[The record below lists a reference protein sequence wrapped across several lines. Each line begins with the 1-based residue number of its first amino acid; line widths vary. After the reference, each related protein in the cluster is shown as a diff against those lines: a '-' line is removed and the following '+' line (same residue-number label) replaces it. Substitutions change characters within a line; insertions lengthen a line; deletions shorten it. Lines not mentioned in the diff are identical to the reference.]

1 MVLWPTRLEWIAIV
15 RCTQEPHLESYVLD
29 FLYEYGLFLAKV
41 VTFCVAAIVVI
52 GFLVMAGQNRR
63 QLSKAGHIEVRN
75 LNEEFEDMT
84 DTLDHAMM
92 DKFQFKQLRKSQEKA
107 DKLQTK
113 QDKADAKRQAKQ
125 VKVEGSSVTSEDEV
139 PGAKKRTFVL
149 DFDGDV
155 KASAVE
161 FLRHEISAIISVAK
175 VTDEI
180 IMRLD
185 SSGGMVH
192 TYGLAASQLG
202 RINTANIPLT
212 ICVDQI
218 AASGG
223 YMMAC
228 MANHITAAP
237 FALVGSIGVVAEV
250 PNVHRLLKKHSI
262 DVEVLTAGEHKRS
275 LTVMGENTRKGRDK
289 FVEDLQ
295 QTHGLFKS
303 WVKQQRPYLD
313 IDKVANGDV
322 WYGQQ
327 AIDMGLVDAVGTSD
341 EVLQEAVKQSDVL
354 LIEYVAKKTI
364 GEKFGIAAATS
375 LTLFT
380 NRMWSKA
387 RRHSITH

>member
-1 MVLWPTRLEWIAIV
+1 LFW
-15 RCTQEPHLESYVLD
+15 CTQEPHLESYVLD

-41 VTFCVAAIVVI
+41 ITFCVAAIVVI

-63 QLSKAGHIEVRN
+63 QQSKAGHIEVRN

-92 DKFQFKQLRKSQEKA
+92 DKYQFKQLRKSQEKA

-113 QDKADAKRQAKQ
+113 QDKAEAKKQAKQ
-125 VKVEGSSVTSEDEV
+125 IKADDSATSSEEKEV
-139 PGAKKRTFVL
+139 PTTKKRTFVL

-275 LTVMGENTRKGRDK
+275 LTIMGENTRKGRDK

-295 QTHGLFKS
+295 QTHGLFKN
-303 WVKQQRPYLD
+303 WVKQQRPQIDLD
-313 IDKVANGDV
+313 EVANGDV

-354 LIEYVAKKTI
+354 LIEYVSKKTI
-364 GEKFGIAAATS
+364 GERFGIAAATS
-375 LTLFT
+375 LTLFS
-380 NRMWSKA
+380 NRIWSRA
-387 RRHSITH
+387 RRQSIIH

>member
-275 LTVMGENTRKGRDK
+275 LTIMGENTRKGRDK

-295 QTHGLFKS
+295 QTHGLFKN
-303 WVKQQRPYLD
+303 WVKQQRPQIDLD
-313 IDKVANGDV
+313 EVANGDV

-354 LIEYVAKKTI
+354 LIEYVSKKTI
-364 GEKFGIAAATS
+364 GERFGIAAATS
-375 LTLFT
+375 LTLFS
-380 NRMWSKA
+380 NRIWSRA
-387 RRHSITH
+387 RRQSIIH

>member
-1 MVLWPTRLEWIAIV
+1 M
-15 RCTQEPHLESYVLD
+15 LD
-29 FLYEYGLFLAKV
+29 FLYDYGLFLAKV
-41 VTFCVAAIVVI
+41 ITFCVAVIVVI

-63 QLSKAGHIEVRN
+63 QHSKAGHIEVRN

-92 DKFQFKQLRKSQEKA
+92 DKFQFKQLRKAQEKA
-107 DKLQTK
+107 DKIQTK
-113 QDKADAKRQAKQ
+113 QDKAEAKKQAKQ
-125 VKVEGSSVTSEDEV
+125 AKVEGISAAIEENLVSNV
-139 PGAKKRTFVL
+139 KKRTFVI
-149 DFDGDV
+149 DFDGDI

-161 FLRHEISAIISVAK
+161 FLRHEISAVISVAK

-180 IMRLD
+180 IIRLD

-192 TYGLAASQLG
+192 TYGLAASELG
-202 RINTANIPLT
+202 RINSAKIPLT
-212 ICVDQI
+212 ICVDQV

-228 MANHITAAP
+228 MANYITAAP

-275 LTVMGENTRKGRDK
+275 LTIIGENTRKGRDK

-303 WVKQQRPYLD
+303 WVKLQRPQLD
-313 IDKVANGDV
+313 LDQVANGDV

-327 AIDMGLVDAVGTSD
+327 AIELGLVDAVGTSD

-364 GEKFGIAAATS
+364 GERFGIAAATG
-375 LTLFT
+375 LGLFGD
-380 NRMWSKA
+380 RVWSKI
-387 RRHSITH
+387 RRQSITH

>member
-1 MVLWPTRLEWIAIV
+1 M
-15 RCTQEPHLESYVLD
+15 LD

-41 VTFCVAAIVVI
+41 VTFCVAAVVVV

-75 LNEEFEDMT
+75 LNDEFEDMT

-113 QDKADAKRQAKQ
+113 QDKADAKKQAKQ
-125 VKVEGSSVTSEDEV
+125 IKAEGASGFGEEELPAT
-139 PGAKKRTFVL
+139 KKRTFVL

-202 RINTANIPLT
+202 RINTANVPLT

-275 LTVMGENTRKGRDK
+275 LTIMGENTRKGRDK

-303 WVKQQRPYLD
+303 WVKQQRPQLD
-313 IDKVANGDV
+313 LEQVANGDV

-327 AIDMGLVDAVGTSD
+327 AIDLGLVDAVGTSD
-341 EVLQEAVKQSDVL
+341 EVLQEAVKDSDVL
-354 LIEYVAKKTI
+354 LIEYVAKKTM

-375 LTLFT
+375 LSLFS
-380 NRMWSKA
+380 NRIWSKA

>member
-1 MVLWPTRLEWIAIV
+1 M
-15 RCTQEPHLESYVLD
+15 LD

-41 VTFCVAAIVVI
+41 ITFCIAGVVVI
-52 GFLVMAGQNRR
+52 GFLIMTGQNRR
-63 QLSKAGHIEVRN
+63 QHSKAGHIEVRN

-113 QDKADAKRQAKQ
+113 QDKADAKKHAKQ
-125 VKVEGSSVTSEDEV
+125 SKIESTSAINEATPAIIEGAPASEDEE
-139 PGAKKRTFVL
+139 PTAKKRTFVL

-212 ICVDQI
+212 ICVDEI

-275 LTVMGENTRKGRDK
+275 LTIMGENTRKGRDK

-295 QTHGLFKS
+295 QTHGLFKA
-303 WVKQQRPYLD
+303 WVKQQRPQLD
-313 IDKVANGDV
+313 LDQVANGDV

-364 GEKFGIAAATS
+364 GEKFGIAAAAS
-375 LTLFT
+375 LTLFGS
-380 NRMWSKA
+380 RMWSKV
-387 RRHSITH
+387 RRQSITH

>member
-1 MVLWPTRLEWIAIV
+1 M
-15 RCTQEPHLESYVLD
+15 LD

-63 QLSKAGHIEVRN
+63 QHSKAGHIEVRN

-92 DKFQFKQLRKSQEKA
+92 DKFQFKQLRKAQEKA
-107 DKLQTK
+107 DKIQTK
-113 QDKADAKRQAKQ
+113 QDKVEAKKQAKQ
-125 VKVEGSSVTSEDEV
+125 AKAEGIDAASEEHSVANV
-139 PGAKKRTFVL
+139 KKRTFVI
-149 DFDGDV
+149 DFDGDI

-202 RINTANIPLT
+202 RINSAKIPLT
-212 ICVDQI
+212 ICVDQV

-275 LTVMGENTRKGRDK
+275 LTVIGENTRKGRDK

-303 WVKQQRPYLD
+303 WVKLQRPQLD
-313 IDKVANGDV
+313 MDQVANGDV

-327 AIDMGLVDAVGTSD
+327 AIELGLVDAVGTSD

-364 GEKFGIAAATS
+364 GERFGIAAATGIG
-375 LTLFT
+375 LFSD
-380 NRMWSKA
+380 RVWSKI
-387 RRHSITH
+387 RRQSITH

>member
-1 MVLWPTRLEWIAIV
+1 M
-15 RCTQEPHLESYVLD
+15 LD

-41 VTFCVAAIVVI
+41 VTFCVAAVVVI

-75 LNEEFEDMT
+75 LNDEFEDMT

-113 QDKADAKRQAKQ
+113 QDKADAKKQAKQ
-125 VKVEGSSVTSEDEV
+125 IKVEGSSGLGEEALPAT
-139 PGAKKRTFVL
+139 KKRTFVL

-275 LTVMGENTRKGRDK
+275 LTIMGENTRKGRDK

-303 WVKQQRPYLD
+303 WVKQQRPQLD
-313 IDKVANGDV
+313 LEQVANGDV

-327 AIDMGLVDAVGTSD
+327 AIDLGLVDAVGTSD
-341 EVLQEAVKQSDVL
+341 EVLQQAVKDSDVL
-354 LIEYVAKKTI
+354 LIEYVAKKTM

-375 LTLFT
+375 LSLFS
-380 NRMWSKA
+380 NRIWSKA

>member
-1 MVLWPTRLEWIAIV
+1 MVLCPTRLEWIAIV
-15 RCTQEPHLESYVLD
+15 GCAQEPYLESYVLD

-41 VTFCVAAIVVI
+41 VTFCVAAIVVV

-75 LNEEFEDMT
+75 LNDEFEDMT

-113 QDKADAKRQAKQ
+113 QYKADAKKQAKQ
-125 VKVEGSSVTSEDEV
+125 IKAEGSAAPSEEEV
-139 PGAKKRTFVL
+139 PAAKKRTFVL

-275 LTVMGENTRKGRDK
+275 LTIMGENTRKGRDK

-303 WVKQQRPYLD
+303 WVKQQRPQLD
-313 IDKVANGDV
+313 IDNVANGDV

-341 EVLQEAVKQSDVL
+341 EVLQEAVKESDVL

-375 LTLFT
+375 LSLFT
-380 NRMWSKA
+380 NRIWSKA

>member
-1 MVLWPTRLEWIAIV
+1 M
-15 RCTQEPHLESYVLD
+15 LD
-29 FLYEYGLFLAKV
+29 FLYDYGLFLAKV
-41 VTFCVAAIVVI
+41 ITFCVAAIVVI

-63 QLSKAGHIEVRN
+63 QHSKAGHIEVRN

-84 DTLDHAMM
+84 DTLDHAIM
-92 DKFQFKQLRKSQEKA
+92 DKFQFKQLRKAQEKA
-107 DKLQTK
+107 DKIQTK
-113 QDKADAKRQAKQ
+113 QDKAEAKKQAKQ
-125 VKVEGSSVTSEDEV
+125 AKSEGIDAGSGENSVANV
-139 PGAKKRTFVL
+139 KKRTFVI
-149 DFDGDV
+149 DFDGDI

-180 IMRLD
+180 ILRLD

-202 RINTANIPLT
+202 RINSAKIPLT
-212 ICVDQI
+212 ICVDQV

-275 LTVMGENTRKGRDK
+275 LTVIGENTRKGRDK

-303 WVKQQRPYLD
+303 WVKLQRPQLD
-313 IDKVANGDV
+313 MDQVANGDV

-327 AIDMGLVDAVGTSD
+327 AIELGLVDAVGTSD

-364 GEKFGIAAATS
+364 GERFGIAAATGIG
-375 LTLFT
+375 LFGD
-380 NRMWSKA
+380 RVWSKI
-387 RRHSITH
+387 RRQSITH

>member
-1 MVLWPTRLEWIAIV
+1 M
-15 RCTQEPHLESYVLD
+15 LD

-41 VTFCVAAIVVI
+41 VTFCVAAVVVI

-75 LNEEFEDMT
+75 LNDEFEDMT

-113 QDKADAKRQAKQ
+113 QDKADAKKQAKQ
-125 VKVEGSSVTSEDEV
+125 IKAEGSSGLGEEALPAT
-139 PGAKKRTFVL
+139 KKRTFVL

-275 LTVMGENTRKGRDK
+275 LTIMGENTRKGRDK

-295 QTHGLFKS
+295 QTHGLFKR
-303 WVKQQRPYLD
+303 WVKQQRPQLD
-313 IDKVANGDV
+313 LEQVANGDV

-327 AIDMGLVDAVGTSD
+327 AIDLGLVDAVGTSD
-341 EVLQEAVKQSDVL
+341 EVLQQAVKDSDVL
-354 LIEYVAKKTI
+354 LIEYVAKKTM

-375 LTLFT
+375 LSLFS
-380 NRMWSKA
+380 NRIWSKA

>member
-1 MVLWPTRLEWIAIV
+1 
-15 RCTQEPHLESYVLD
+15 VLD

-41 VTFCVAAIVVI
+41 ITFCIAAVVVI
-52 GFLVMAGQNRR
+52 GFLIMTGQNRR
-63 QLSKAGHIEVRN
+63 QHSKAGHIEVRN

-113 QDKADAKRQAKQ
+113 QDKADAKKYAKQ
-125 VKVEGSSVTSEDEV
+125 SKSESTSAINEGVSASDNETANHDEE
-139 PGAKKRTFVL
+139 PTAKKRTFVL

-192 TYGLAASQLG
+192 SYGLAASQLG
-202 RINTANIPLT
+202 RINIANIPLT
-212 ICVDQI
+212 ICVDEI

-275 LTVMGENTRKGRDK
+275 LTMMGENTRKGRDK

-295 QTHGLFKS
+295 QTHSLFKS
-303 WVKQQRPYLD
+303 WVKQQRPQLD

-327 AIDMGLVDAVGTSD
+327 AIDMGLVDEVCTSD
-341 EVLQEAVKQSDVL
+341 EVLLEAIKQSDVL
-354 LIEYVAKKTI
+354 LIEYVAKKSI
-364 GEKFGIAAATS
+364 GEKFGMAAATS
-375 LTLFT
+375 IALFS
-380 NRMWSKA
+380 NRIWSKIQ
-387 RRHSITH
+387 RQSITH

>member
-1 MVLWPTRLEWIAIV
+1 M
-15 RCTQEPHLESYVLD
+15 LD

-63 QLSKAGHIEVRN
+63 QLSKSGHIEVRN

-113 QDKADAKRQAKQ
+113 QDKADAKKQAKQ
-125 VKVEGSSVTSEDEV
+125 IKAEGSSVTSEDEV
-139 PGAKKRTFVL
+139 PAAKKRTFVL

-275 LTVMGENTRKGRDK
+275 LTVIGENTRKGRDK

-303 WVKQQRPYLD
+303 WVKQQRPHLD

-380 NRMWSKA
+380 NRIWSKA

>member
-1 MVLWPTRLEWIAIV
+1 M
-15 RCTQEPHLESYVLD
+15 LD

-41 VTFCVAAIVVI
+41 VTFCVAAVVVI

-113 QDKADAKRQAKQ
+113 QDKADAKKQAKQ
-125 VKVEGSSVTSEDEV
+125 IKAEGSSGLGEEALPAT
-139 PGAKKRTFVL
+139 KKRTFVL

-192 TYGLAASQLG
+192 PYGLAASQLG

-275 LTVMGENTRKGRDK
+275 LTIMGENTRKGRDK

-303 WVKQQRPYLD
+303 WVKQQRPQLD
-313 IDKVANGDV
+313 LEQVANGDV

-327 AIDMGLVDAVGTSD
+327 AIDLGLVDAVGTSD
-341 EVLQEAVKQSDVL
+341 EVLQQAVKDSDVL
-354 LIEYVAKKTI
+354 LIEYVAKKTM

-375 LTLFT
+375 LSLFS
-380 NRMWSKA
+380 NRIWSKA

>member
-1 MVLWPTRLEWIAIV
+1 M
-15 RCTQEPHLESYVLD
+15 LD

-41 VTFCVAAIVVI
+41 VTFCVAAVVVI

-113 QDKADAKRQAKQ
+113 QDKADAKKQAKQ
-125 VKVEGSSVTSEDEV
+125 IKAEGSSGLGEEALPAT
-139 PGAKKRTFVL
+139 KKRTFVL

-202 RINTANIPLT
+202 RINTANIPIT

-275 LTVMGENTRKGRDK
+275 LTIMGENTRKGRDK

-303 WVKQQRPYLD
+303 WVKQQRPQLD
-313 IDKVANGDV
+313 LEQVANGDV

-327 AIDMGLVDAVGTSD
+327 AIDLGLVDAVGTSD
-341 EVLQEAVKQSDVL
+341 EVLQQAVKDSDVL
-354 LIEYVAKKTI
+354 LIEYVAKKTM

-375 LTLFT
+375 LSLFS
-380 NRMWSKA
+380 NRIWSKA

>member
-1 MVLWPTRLEWIAIV
+1 M
-15 RCTQEPHLESYVLD
+15 LD

-41 VTFCVAAIVVI
+41 VTFCVAAVVVI

-75 LNEEFEDMT
+75 LNDEFEDMT

-113 QDKADAKRQAKQ
+113 QDKADAKKQAKQ
-125 VKVEGSSVTSEDEV
+125 IKAEGASGLGEEELPAT
-139 PGAKKRTFVL
+139 KKRTFVL

-275 LTVMGENTRKGRDK
+275 LTIMGENTRKGRDK

-303 WVKQQRPYLD
+303 WVKQQRPQLD
-313 IDKVANGDV
+313 LEQVANGDV

-327 AIDMGLVDAVGTSD
+327 AIDLGLVDAVGTSD
-341 EVLQEAVKQSDVL
+341 EVLQEAVKDSDVL
-354 LIEYVAKKTI
+354 LIEYVAKKTM

-375 LTLFT
+375 LSLFS
-380 NRMWSKA
+380 NRIWSKA
-387 RRHSITH
+387 RRYSITH